1 MAFKAYDFR
10 KHFAYIADVLGDEV
24 SYDNLSL
31 HLEGRLFL
39 RNEKDGNFAQIVKL
53 TNDRFRVILCLNK
66 MGVIVHTTSKS
77 FEKCIDFLKDN
88 AFISTGIIRKW
99 KINNKK
105 IKEKI
110 Q

>member
-1 MAFKAYDFR
+1 MAYKAYDFT

-31 HLEGRLFL
+31 HLDSRLFL
-39 RNEKDGNFAQIVKL
+39 RNEKDGNYAQIVYL
-53 TNDRFRVILCLNK
+53 TNNRFRVILCLNK

-77 FEKCIDFLKDN
+77 FETCINFLKEN

-99 KINNKK
+99 KVNNRT
-105 IKEKI
+105 IKENI
-110 Q
+110 

>member
-1 MAFKAYDFR
+1 MAYKAYDFT

-31 HLEGRLFL
+31 HLDSRLFL
-39 RNEKDGNFAQIVKL
+39 RNEKDGNFAQIVYL

-66 MGVIVHTTSKS
+66 LGCIVHKTSKS
-77 FEKCIDFLKDN
+77 FETCINFSKDN

-99 KINNKK
+99 KVNNKK
-105 IKEKI
+105 IKENI
-110 Q
+110 